1 MSRIIIEGLTRK
13 TNLGKTKS
21 EIMYDLVRSNAGN
34 TNISTEDIVR
44 RSVRIYDNMV
54 DIGMIKEYPDTA
66 GCSSSDY
73 NSYSEFMRAMSL
85 EQ

>member
-1 MSRIIIEGLTRK
+1 MSKIIIEGLGRK

-21 EIMYDLVRSNAGN
+21 EIMYELVRSNAGN

-44 RSVRIYDNMV
+44 RSTRIYDNMV
-54 DIGMIKEYPDTA
+54 SIGMIREYPDTA

-73 NSYSEFMRAMSL
+73 NNYSEFMRAMSL